1 MFPEVDMPGVDL
13 VLPDFTY
20 LREHAD
26 AIEGV
31 VITHAHEDH
40 AGALSY
46 LLRDAS
52 FPIFAAPLSLG
63 MAANRIREAGL
74 IDRTDLIPVHDGE
87 RRHIGPFDVE
97 FVPVTHS
104 VPHAFAAAYH
114 TPAGTILH
122 TGDFKI
128 DLTPVDGR
136 RTDLARIGALSAGEG
151 IRLLMLDSTN
161 AEEHGHAPSETS
173 VGAVLR
179 QLFHEHA
186 GRRIITAS
194 FASHIHRVQQII
206 DTALEQDRRVALLGR
221 SMQRNVRLAKI
232 GRAHV

>member
-1 MFPEVDMPGVDL
+1 MTMSPATRVVFLGGLGEIGRNCLFLEVEGRILIVDCGLMFPEVDMPGVDL

-114 TPAGTILH
+114 TPATSNS
-122 TGDFKI
+122 TS
-128 DLTPVDGR
+128 
-136 RTDLARIGALSAGEG
+136 AR
-151 IRLLMLDSTN
+151 ST
-161 AEEHGHAPSETS
+161 AA
-173 VGAVLR
+173 A
-179 QLFHEHA
+179 Q
-186 GRRIITAS
+186 
-194 FASHIHRVQQII
+194 
-206 DTALEQDRRVALLGR
+206 
-221 SMQRNVRLAKI
+221 I